1 MVFGKRQE
9 NKVDKCTNCSLSDSS
24 VFSSTAEAP
33 DPVFMHQAGLILW
46 DQARLRVGWQ
56 QLIDGH
62 GVSPNPGR
70 LLCPGTANWKRRHF
84 AADSSCLQQGRLDLP
99 GFITHLSRALLLSEA
114 ARGSMC
120 IHVFR
125 WAPHFWGAPTQIIRT
140 WKRGPWKSV
149 S

>member
-24 VFSSTAEAP
+24 VFSSTAETP
-33 DPVFMHQAGLILW
+33 DQVFIHQAGLILW

-70 LLCPGTANWKRRHF
+70 LLCPGTADWERRCF
-84 AADSSCLQQGRLDLP
+84 TADSSCLQQGRLDLP
-99 GFITHLSRALLLSEA
+99 GFTTHLSRAVLHSEA
-114 ARGSMC
+114 ARGFMC
-120 IHVFR
+120 ICVFR
-125 WAPHFWGAPTQIIRT
+125 WAPSCWEAPSQIICT
-140 WKRGPWKSV
+140 QKRDN
-149 S
+149 